1 MMAIKPIGS
10 STTVGTLLYDI
21 SNQLPDNNAGQISAK
36 DVRETMFNLTESI
49 PYVIAS
55 GDWDV
60 ANKEFISDIRL
71 RRNTVD
77 SITSGGT
84 LIVQSG
90 IVFEDNG
97 NPDGTALQT
106 RPYLGP
112 TGISH
117 SELKDLT
124 GTSNDHH
131 TQYLLGAGTRSMSGD
146 LGMGSNFIKFN
157 NEATADIGHGINF
170 EFVDANEEVLH
181 IGSKTHIE
189 FDVDTSTIK
198 TGRST
203 AQAWVNFNS
212 VSGVAEADTLDVRS
226 SYNISSVR
234 RVTEGGEPQAGKF
247 RIYFATN
254 TFDSAADIC
263 AIGTSNAK
271 SSNASGG
278 EIDSNT
284 AVCVERTAEYVTFYV
299 MDDTNA
305 FRDAEVNDVMIFG
318 NPSGVPTPAGPT
330 VSYVPA

>member
-1 MMAIKPIGS
+1 MAIKPIGS
-10 STTVGTLLYDI
+10 ETTVGTLLYDI

-36 DVRETMFNLTESI
+36 DVRETMFNLCESI

-71 RRNTVD
+71 RRSTVD

-84 LIVQSG
+84 LLVQSG

-157 NEATADIGHGINF
+157 NESTADIGHGINF
-170 EFVDANEEVLH
+170 EYVDANEEVLH

-189 FDVDTSTIK
+189 FDTDTSTIT

-234 RVTEGGEPQAGKF
+234 RVTEGGVPQAGKF
-247 RIYFATN
+247 RIYFTPN

-263 AIGTSNAK
+263 AVGTSNAK

-278 EIDSNT
+278 EIDSNS
-284 AVCVERTAEYVTFYV
+284 AICVERTAEYVTFYV

-305 FRDAEVNDVMIFG
+305 FRDAEVNDIMIFG
-318 NPSGVPTPAGPT
+318 NPSGVIPPAGPT

>member
-1 MMAIKPIGS
+1 MAIKPIGS

-36 DVRETMFNLTESI
+36 DVRETIFNLAESI

-71 RRNTVD
+71 CRNTVD
-77 SITSGGT
+77 SITEGGT

-131 TQYLLGAGTRSMSGD
+131 TQYLLVAGTRSMAGD
-146 LGMGSNFIKFN
+146 LGMGSNFIKYN
-157 NEATADIGHGINF
+157 NESTGDVGHGINF
-170 EFVDANEEVLH
+170 EYVDANEEVLH
-181 IGSKTHIE
+181 VGSKTHIE
-189 FDVDTSTIK
+189 FDVDTSTIT

-203 AQAWVNFNS
+203 SQAWVNFNS
-212 VSGVAEADTLDVRS
+212 VSGVAEANTVTVRS

-234 RVTEGGEPQAGKF
+234 RVTEGGIPQAGKF
-247 RIYFATN
+247 RIYFTPG
-254 TFDSAADIC
+254 TFDIADDIC
-263 AIGTSNAK
+263 AIGTSNARQ
-271 SSNASGG
+271 SNASGG
-278 EIDSNT
+278 DFDQNT

-299 MDDTNA
+299 QDDTNA
-305 FRDAEVNDVMIFG
+305 FRDAEVNDIMIFG
-318 NPSGVPTPAGPT
+318 NPSGVIPPAGPT

>member
-1 MMAIKPIGS
+1 MAESK
-10 STTVGTLLYDI
+10 TVSDLVNDI
-21 SNQLPDNNAGQISAK
+21 NTRIPDNNAGQISAK
-36 DVRETMFNLTESI
+36 DVRETMRNVAFSI
-49 PYVIAS
+49 PYVVAS

-71 RRNTVD
+71 RRHTAD

-131 TQYLLGAGTRSMSGD
+131 TQYLLVAGTRSMAGD

-157 NEATADIGHGINF
+157 NESTADVGHGINF
-170 EFVDANEEVLH
+170 EYVDANEEVLH
-181 IGSKTHIE
+181 VGSKTHIE
-189 FDVDTSTIK
+189 FDVDTSTIT

-212 VSGVAEADTLDVRS
+212 VSGVAEADTVTVRS

-234 RVTEGGEPQAGKF
+234 RVTEGGVPQAGKF
-247 RIYFATN
+247 RIYFTPN

-263 AIGTSNAK
+263 AIGTSNARQ
-271 SSNASGG
+271 SNASGG
-278 EIDSNT
+278 DFDQNT

-299 MDDTNA
+299 QDDTNA
-305 FRDAEVNDVMIFG
+305 FRDAEVNDIMIFG
-318 NPSGVPTPAGPT
+318 NPSGVVPPAGPS